1 MVNQTFIKKFYVW
14 PTEHLHGVQDIAI
27 SSFFHFEYSVIKKKR
42 KAQYKSYYE
51 EQVDITAHIM
61 INDMLSLQGIS
72 QYQSIEG
79 ILLYAEVVFI
89 IDF

>member
-1 MVNQTFIKKFYVW
+1 MVI
-14 PTEHLHGVQDIAI
+14 DI
-27 SSFFHFEYSVIKKKR
+27 SSFFYFEYSVIKKRR
-42 KAQYKSYYE
+42 KSQYKSYYE
-51 EQVDITAHIM
+51 EQVDMTAHIM

-72 QYQSIEG
+72 QHKSIEG